1 MGSLLFDSRSGRF
14 LIGFLGRDFGFLLIQ
29 FLLFLL
35 NYFVDGFAGV
45 GDLACFYIVAFVAK
59 ALIKHFYFSK
69 SGDAVGSLLRRFGLS
84 RVLHWRIDVGHPKAH
99 YLSSL

>member
-29 FLLFLL
+29 SSLFPLGC
-35 NYFVDGFAGV
+35 FDAGSAGV

-84 RVLHWRIDVGHPKAH
+84 RVLLW
-99 YLSSL
+99 